1 MSYNFSFS
9 ESVQGSTM
17 FQSSVTMATISDRR
31 VLTSF
36 DAQKTTLELELSWQ
50 IMTLNSRDDIESDS
64 KSSLL
69 SYEPGDALC
78 FICPNDSLEVD
89 YLLKRSAI
97 TKQCLLSHTLSLFFS
112 LPPSHQYI
120 IG

>member
-1 MSYNFSFS
+1 MSYDFSFC

-17 FQSSVTMATISDRR
+17 FQSLVTMATISDRR
-31 VLTSF
+31 VLTSL
-36 DAQKTTLELELSWQ
+36 DAQKTTLELELSWPVK
-50 IMTLNSRDDIESDS
+50 MVNSRDDIESDS
-64 KSSLL
+64 KPSVL

-97 TKQCLLSHTLSLFFS
+97 TKQCLLSHTLSLSLS
-112 LPPSHQYI
+112 LPPNI